1 MHWQGNGLQRL
12 PEKPLSP
19 LPQLLLRDGEIKIY
33 KMSLVQVRG
42 PNQNQ
47 NADLLKDSQSISVVQ
62 DAVIKY

>member
-1 MHWQGNGLQRL
+1 ML

-47 NADLLKDSQSISVVQ
+47 NADLFKDSQSISVVQ
-62 DAVIKY
+62 GAGIKY

>member
-12 PEKPLSP
+12 PEKSLSP

-42 PNQNQ
+42 PNQTQ